1 MDKTLIVHKWTK
13 PCEVLNSISP
23 LASFCKESCLGN
35 VGSYIKFYFSRSG
48 IKDQYKQLWCFA
60 VICLNTYYRYR
71 TRKEFVIYTSLLER
85 SLECPLTQCNLPWV
99 EIALQKGEWPLQG
112 SYSHSF
118 AEAWGVSN
126 VWLWPLPR
134 HTDQHSLSGAE
145 RRNHLY
151 QVKG

>member
-85 SLECPLTQCNLPWV
+85 SLECAFLHSAIYPEWRLHYKRVNGLYKAAIPTPLQRH
-99 EIALQKGEWPLQG
+99 GEW
-112 SYSHSF
+112 
-118 AEAWGVSN
+118 VM
-126 VWLWPLPR
+126 
-134 HTDQHSLSGAE
+134 SGYDPCPDILTSTACLVQRGE
-145 RRNHLY
+145 IICTR
-151 QVKG
+151 

>member
-1 MDKTLIVHKWTK
+1 MWGANH
-13 PCEVLNSISP
+13 CISVT
-23 LASFCKESCLGN
+23 SHCKDSSLGN
-35 VGSYIKFYFSRSG
+35 VGHYIMFFYCSRSG
-48 IKDQYKQLWCFA
+48 IKDQYKQLWRFK

-71 TRKEFVIYTSLLER
+71 TRMEFVIYTSLLER
-85 SLECPLTQCNLPWV
+85 SLKCPLTQCNLLWV
-99 EIALQKGEWPLQG
+99 QIALQKGEWPLQG

-118 AEAWGVSN
+118 ADAWGVSN

-134 HTDQHSLSGAE
+134 HTDQHSLAGAE